1 MSLRGQSLP
10 ARRTYIGQQV
20 GSEEM
25 EIVMTLRGNTRRI
38 GIPLTIAA
46 ASALALV
53 TSAASAS
60 GLWCGGGRGPTAE
73 VAIQSAID
81 DARNSAAGEGLFN
94 CTLVGEPQ
102 VFETLNDPNFGH
114 VFRAQVN
121 MACS

>member
-1 MSLRGQSLP
+1 
-10 ARRTYIGQQV
+10 
-20 GSEEM
+20 M
-25 EIVMTLRGNTRRI
+25 EIVMTLRTHTRRI
-38 GIPLTIAA
+38 GMPLTVGA
-46 ASALALV
+46 ASLAALALM
-53 TSAASAS
+53 ASTANAS

-81 DARNSAAGEGLFN
+81 DARNSASSEGLFD

>member
-1 MSLRGQSLP
+1 
-10 ARRTYIGQQV
+10 
-20 GSEEM
+20 M
-25 EIVMTLRGNTRRI
+25 EIVMTLRRNTRRI
-38 GIPLTIAA
+38 GIPLTVGAA
-46 ASALALV
+46 ATALALMA
-53 TSAASAS
+53 SAASAS

-73 VAIQSAID
+73 IAIQSAID
-81 DARNSAAGEGLFN
+81 DARNSAAGEGLFD